1 MTRSRSLCRTASMR
15 GPARRRRSSSSTP
28 RSRRRQHDD
37 VIITSSCLR
46 VLLMCRRRRGSRCRP
61 RRTSCSHPSPRA
73 PTAGRAS
80 ALRCSTRGSSVH
92 SRARCHPQALPVSV
106 AVRRSPTP
114 LRLSVPHSAP
124 PPLPGAP
131 FEQRLRCFAFLPQ
144 RINPLETE
152 HVSIYIAP
160 ELPDVSAAAS
170 CFATRLNDT
179 EPISLC
185 DRCLRR
191 CSSRRSTIVGSS
203 RLAGDRR

>member
-1 MTRSRSLCRTASMR
+1 MKSRIFPALRALLLARRRYHTGMIPDSSSRSLLTLLKGA
-15 GPARRRRSSSSTP
+15 PSTCCK
-28 RSRRRQHDD
+28 DAY
-37 VIITSSCLR
+37 LY
-46 VLLMCRRRRGSRCRP
+46 L
-61 RRTSCSHPSPRA
+61 
-73 PTAGRAS
+73 
-80 ALRCSTRGSSVH
+80 
-92 SRARCHPQALPVSV
+92 
-106 AVRRSPTP
+106 
-114 LRLSVPHSAP
+114 VPP
-124 PPLPGAP
+124 PPLQGVP

-179 EPISLC
+179 EPISPC

-191 CSSRRSTIVGSS
+191 CSSRRNTIVGSS